1 MTASLHITPSR
12 ATDANGLNLDGAK
25 WYFYQTGTT
34 TPQSVYTT
42 AALSTPH
49 LNPVVAD
56 AAGKF
61 ANIYFDTALSYRGIL
76 KTSDDA
82 TTIYDIDPINTDTL
96 SQLAASGGSA
106 LVSFIQSGTGAVA
119 ETVQTALRRIRYA
132 TQYGLATGGTAAA
145 NLTALKNAIAATPTG
160 GVLVVPEGTYTID
173 VTGGLSAAAD
183 LNKQMTLQ
191 VDGTLQGNTFAIQ
204 ANPTY
209 LLKASGNNVL
219 ITGNGTL
226 AGDGTA
232 DDANSGDLTT
242 HPGLV
247 YVTGNDFILG
257 ADITV
262 SIPPKVGIALVNCRR
277 ARIGGVWRGGV
288 AVYASTGYFGII
300 ATGGGD
306 HIFDGIESVMGNDIA
321 QVTGSISTTTLTVSA
336 VTSGTLAVGN
346 LLAGDNIRPGTRI
359 TALGTGTGGTGTY
372 TVNKSQTAASG
383 TIRSG
388 KLFTNF
394 IFTTDTVA
402 GISNACTVRN
412 CRVDAHEKLF
422 YGYGDRHFVHDNKG
436 FGDRTDYIR
445 FIGSYNRAKNNKA
458 KGAAGGI
465 NVYDGSNNEIDG
477 NTIELPY
484 QIGILVTTFPSTT
497 YAGTFANT
505 RVTNN
510 TVYGDSTS
518 SQLTDGILLNVDRVG
533 SGPTSTTGIVVSG
546 NQVDNFALASG
557 EALIRVKAG
566 ASYTFVDAYIANNK
580 IGSTTRAGIILDRV
594 TDSVVIA
601 NRAYSIGGY
610 MLTETNSARNRYI
623 ANVGKTITSIGI
635 SGLATDSEAE
645 GNRYTDALLTG
656 TVTLTAAVTTTVTH
670 GGIAA
675 NARIFLQTANDA
687 AGVMI
692 VAKGWPTTAISGANF
707 TISMA
712 NGTAAAATE
721 NFFWRV
727 VQ

>member
-1 MTASLHITPSR
+1 MAAELLTDASR
-12 ATDANGLNLDGAK
+12 ALDANANPYSGAK
-25 WYFYQTGTT
+25 WFFYQSGTS

-42 AALSTPH
+42 SALNTTHS
-49 LNPVVAD
+49 NPVEAD
-56 AAGKF
+56 AGGKF
-61 ANIYFDTALSYRGIL
+61 APIYFDTTLQYRGVL
-76 KTSDDA
+76 KSADEV
-82 TTIYDIDPINTDTL
+82 TTIYDIDPINSGVMSIL
-96 SQLAASGGSA
+96 NASGGSEEIG
-106 LVSFIQSGTGAVA
+106 FIQSGTGAVA
-119 ETVQTALRRIRYA
+119 ETTQAALRRVRYA
-132 TQYGLATGGTAAA
+132 TQYGLSTGGTAAA

-160 GVLVVPEGTYTID
+160 GVLIVPEGTYTID

-183 LNKQMTLQ
+183 INKQMTLQ

-209 LLKASGNNVL
+209 LLKVSGNNVL

-242 HPGLV
+242 HPGLI

-257 ADITV
+257 ADVTV

-277 ARIGGVWRGGV
+277 ARIGGIWRGGIT
-288 AVYASTGYFGII
+288 VYGSTGYFGII

-306 HIFDGIESVMGNDIA
+306 HIFDGIESVMGNDVA
-321 QVTGSISTTTLTVSA
+321 QVTGSISGTTLTVSA

-402 GISNACTVRN
+402 GISNGCTVRN

-422 YGYGDRHFVHDNKG
+422 YGYGDRHFIHDNEG

-518 SQLTDGILLNVDRVG
+518 SQLTDGILFNVDRVG

-546 NQVDNFALASG
+546 NQVDNFALSAG

-594 TDSVVIA
+594 TDSVVIG
-601 NRAYSIGGY
+601 NRAYSVGGY
-610 MLTETNSARNRYI
+610 MLTESNSARNRYI

-635 SGLATDSEAE
+635 SGLDTTSE
-645 GNRYTDALLTG
+645 GQDNRYTDALLAG

-670 GGIAA
+670 GGIAP
-675 NARIFLQTANDA
+675 NAKVFLQTANDA

-721 NFFWRV
+721 NFYWRV